1 MGDKLK
7 EIKCS
12 NKQLSPHLCL
22 LCIFG
27 NLSYNRMSIHLKK
40 DFKPANFLIL
50 NLLVVPYED
59 ACNGREEFPIRS
71 MLALKSAPY
80 VPNQGPPGPLGVQVG
95 VKLADLTGTS
105 EPLSGHK
112 AAVVRK
118 YGEQTLSLL
127 ARTCSLTDTNT
138 CPLKPGQEQAH
149 VPAQPWYL
157 LKPFFTLL
165 DSPPECSAAMKP
177 HCIYTD
183 LANRTAR
190 DGVKHDNYDRDKFP
204 KDKTNASKF
213 H

>member
-1 MGDKLK
+1 MFKLK
-7 EIKCS
+7 EIKYF
-12 NKQLSPHLCL
+12 NKQLNPHLCL
-22 LCIFG
+22 LCISG
-27 NLSYNRMSIHLKK
+27 NLSSNRMSIHLKR

-59 ACNGREEFPIRS
+59 ASNGREEFPIRG

-95 VKLADLTGTS
+95 VKLADLTGTP

-127 ARTCSLTDTNT
+127 ARTCGLTDTNT
-138 CPLKPGQEQAH
+138 CPLEPGQQKAH
-149 VPAQPWYL
+149 APAQPWYL
-157 LKPFFTLL
+157 LKPFFALL

-190 DGVKHDNYDRDKFP
+190 DGVKHDSYDRDKFP
-204 KDKTNASKF
+204 KDKTNASKV